1 KEECANAIT
10 AIVDYTPN
18 CILICGTNAL
28 SPSCTFRQRANV
40 KRICSA
46 DVSGVGL
53 ASPRASC
60 PSLHVAYGTTVFVAA
75 SVDVHCKRSSLLRAI
90 PESEKIWTPVNDD
103 RWFREAHFITLF
115 VSQHFIYLLTNELDH
130 LGLKRSYL
138 VRVCAKDGGSKR
150 LRRKWFTTFAK
161 QPLECNV
168 KDGAQMYLL
177 SAAIHYSD
185 YLVATFWNGHETLPV
200 SAICIFRMEQLNR
213 VFQMAPVVSPREFTR
228 RQPSTETDQCA
239 YMSNGTVNSYGVPTV
254 TSVKAIPTF
263 IEPIGKL
270 AKIIAMD
277 VDVTEE
283 NAEDIQVVAVASNGF
298 VFHYSLN
305 AIKFVATH
313 SFRMRFS
320 STVRQKTGQSG
331 NLAGNYLTMVCV
343 PVGQGNVTLL
353 KMMMIGQQI

>member
-1 KEECANAIT
+1 MQTPLTMFLLVHLLLEQYVHESEAFHVAVVSSFSGSQHDHFFSMNAGDKVLFVGSRDRLLVLSRSNLQLLSSFSFNASNDAIADCVLKGFAKEECANAIT

-168 KDGAQMYLL
+168 KDGAQM
-177 SAAIHYSD
+177 
-185 YLVATFWNGHETLPV
+185 
-200 SAICIFRMEQLNR
+200 
-213 VFQMAPVVSPREFTR
+213 
-228 RQPSTETDQCA
+228 
-239 YMSNGTVNSYGVPTV
+239 
-254 TSVKAIPTF
+254 
-263 IEPIGKL
+263 
-270 AKIIAMD
+270 IIAMD

-320 STVRQKTGQSG
+320 STVRQVR
-331 NLAGNYLTMVCV
+331 LTN
-343 PVGQGNVTLL
+343 NVRHLN
-353 KMMMIGQQI
+353 